1 MPTYVPKYRAF
12 RRAIRPKARKAFRRA
27 VRPRARGSGLPMS
40 WRSARLTSGLRA
52 GRALGL
58 RGALAAGLA
67 YGAYRTAKYARKTLR
82 GKRRVASANPPTTT
96 NASIPARYAV
106 ANTMSKFKAPKK
118 GVTPKVPKSAMT
130 HYKDYGMYI
139 MKQCMY
145 INHSHFS
152 SDDRLWYT
160 IAQGLT
166 KYILGRAK
174 IYCGKLVDD
183 PCIGPLTS
191 AINQQSAEQ
200 TVGDTTLGARGGYFR
215 LGFTK
220 KFKAI
225 DKHEVVY
232 SGWISVAEGEN
243 MRYRSFED
251 LTHLVKKELLLWY
264 CNIGENPLDGRVNG
278 DTSEVWNQYEL
289 HGQPLFWLSA
299 VTFTSQSQPHPTN
312 ASIQVSGANCWHEPN
327 MEDHVINLNMKTLI
341 KMQNVTEGD
350 TAATGGLLDAIDKNP
365 LTGRIYSAKGAHPQ
379 VSSRFKGAGDG
390 GFDRFFGN
398 IGGAPRGF
406 ALMAGDGEGETGLS
420 DDDMG
425 YISHIPKPH
434 DIYGNQTV
442 KSATINFPAG
452 SQKFHKTSFS
462 LRRSF
467 KDLAQIS
474 NWRAR
479 SRPGV
484 INANQTDDDWTTIAN
499 TFKEDFG
506 SHTMFGLTHA
516 HKHGQDQIRIG
527 YNVETDANCYIKPV
541 KNYFPIKANYVY
553 DNETIGW
560 HTGDYQINPTEHQP
574 DGPGI
579 FPVA

>member
-1 MPTYVPKYRAF
+1 
-12 RRAIRPKARKAFRRA
+12 
-27 VRPRARGSGLPMS
+27 MS

-82 GKRRVASANPPTTT
+82 GKKRRVDAAKPPTTT
-96 NASIPARYAV
+96 SASIPARYAV

-145 INHSHFS
+145 INHSHYS

-183 PCIGPLTS
+183 PCIGPMTS
-191 AINQQSAEQ
+191 AIDQQLVEEQ
-200 TVGDTTLGARGGYFR
+200 PLGDRGGYFR

-225 DKHEVVY
+225 DKHEIVY
-232 SGWISVAEGEN
+232 SGWIGVAEGAN
-243 MRYRSFED
+243 GRYKSFED
-251 LTHLVKKELLLWY
+251 LTHLVKKELLQWY
-264 CNIGENPLDGRVNG
+264 CNIGQNPLDGRING
-278 DTSEVWNQYEL
+278 DTSELWNQYEL
-289 HGQPLFWLSA
+289 NGQPLFWLSA
-299 VTFTSQSQPHPTN
+299 VTFSSQAPT
-312 ASIQVSGANCWHEPN
+312 GAYNLQGADSWHEPN
-327 MEDHVINLNMKTLI
+327 IEDHVINVNMKTLI
-341 KMQNVTEGD
+341 KLQNVTEGD

-398 IGGAPRGF
+398 IGGHPRGF
-406 ALMAGDGEGETGLS
+406 ALMAGDGDGETGLS

-452 SQKFHKTSFS
+452 SMKFHKTSFS

-467 KDLAQIS
+467 KDLAQIA
-474 NWRAR
+474 NFRAR

-506 SHTMFGLTHA
+506 THTMFGLTHA

-560 HTGDYQINPTEHQP
+560 HTGSYQINPTEHQP

-579 FPVA
+579 FPVS

>member
-1 MPTYVPKYRAF
+1 
-12 RRAIRPKARKAFRRA
+12 
-27 VRPRARGSGLPMS
+27 MS

-82 GKRRVASANPPTTT
+82 GKKRRVDAAKPPTTT
-96 NASIPARYAV
+96 SARVPARYAV

-145 INHSHFS
+145 INHSHYS

-183 PCIGPLTS
+183 PCIGPMTS
-191 AINQQSAEQ
+191 AIDQQLVEEQ
-200 TVGDTTLGARGGYFR
+200 PLGDRGGYFR

-225 DKHEVVY
+225 DKHEIVY
-232 SGWISVAEGEN
+232 SGWIGVAEGAN
-243 MRYRSFED
+243 GRYKSFED
-251 LTHLVKKELLLWY
+251 LTHLVKKELLQWY
-264 CNIGENPLDGRVNG
+264 CNIGQNPLDGRING
-278 DTSEVWNQYEL
+278 DTSELWNQYEL
-289 HGQPLFWLSA
+289 NGQPIFWLSA
-299 VTFTSQSQPHPTN
+299 VTFSSQAPT
-312 ASIQVSGANCWHEPN
+312 GAYNLQGADSWHEPN
-327 MEDHVINLNMKTLI
+327 IEDHVINVNMKTLI
-341 KMQNVTEGD
+341 KLQNVTEGD

-398 IGGAPRGF
+398 IGGHPRGF
-406 ALMAGDGEGETGLS
+406 ALMAGDGDGETGLS

-442 KSATINFPAG
+442 KSAVVNFPAG
-452 SQKFHKTSFS
+452 SMKFHKTSFS

-467 KDLAQIS
+467 KDLAQIA
-474 NWRAR
+474 NFRAR

-506 SHTMFGLTHA
+506 THTMFGLTHA

-560 HTGDYQINPTEHQP
+560 HTGSYQINPTEHQP

-579 FPVA
+579 FPVS

>member
-1 MPTYVPKYRAF
+1 
-12 RRAIRPKARKAFRRA
+12 
-27 VRPRARGSGLPMS
+27 MS

-82 GKRRVASANPPTTT
+82 GKRRVAAAKPPTSTH
-96 NASIPARYAV
+96 ASIPARYAV

-145 INHSHFS
+145 INHSHYS

-183 PCIGPLTS
+183 PCIGPMTS
-191 AINQQSAEQ
+191 AIDQQSVEEQ
-200 TVGDTTLGARGGYFR
+200 PLGDRGGYFR

-232 SGWISVAEGEN
+232 SGWIGVAEGAN
-243 MRYRSFED
+243 GRYKSFED

-264 CNIGENPLDGRVNG
+264 CNIGQNPLDGRVNG

-299 VTFTSQSQPHPTN
+299 VTFSSQAPT
-312 ASIQVSGANCWHEPN
+312 GAYNLQGADSWHEPN
-327 MEDHVINLNMKTLI
+327 IEDHVINVNIKTLI
-341 KMQNVTEGD
+341 KLQNVTEGD

-398 IGGAPRGF
+398 VGGAPRGF

-452 SQKFHKTSFS
+452 SMKFHKTSFS

-467 KDLAQIS
+467 KDLAQIA

-484 INANQTDDDWTTIAN
+484 INGNQTDDDWTTIAN

-506 SHTMFGLTHA
+506 THTMFGLTHA

-560 HTGDYQINPTEHQP
+560 HTGSYQINPTEHQP

-579 FPVA
+579 FPIS